1 MPCGPWWVVHNSRT
15 VRRAP
20 DARAHVVHVVG
31 TAGAGGVQNLIF
43 DFAASTA
50 GRAYRHSLL
59 CLFGVDDD
67 FAARFR
73 AVGIDAVSC
82 SVPWPESLDLGS
94 YRASRWLRHRL
105 TFTFPFRL
113 ARALRRVSPDLVHTH
128 VSHRIDLQAEGVLRL
143 AALPLVWTIHGQ
155 YRPEGREL
163 ARWRHVT
170 RLAAGRPS
178 AITAVADDLAR
189 DFRARGLDHPD
200 GIAVT
205 RGGVDL
211 SRFREKRAADPA
223 WRERWGI
230 PRNALLIGAAGRL
243 VHEKAYEVF
252 IRAAKSL
259 AGARDVHF
267 VIAGGGPLR
276 RALVAEIARAGLKG
290 RFHLVGFEE
299 DVPRFLSQLDVFV
312 LSSRFEGFPIALI
325 EALAIG
331 LPTIATPVGGVL
343 EMLGKDGGVIVAP
356 ESVEEL
362 AAALAKMLDPQVR
375 AAFAARGPA
384 IADAFSIEKS
394 ADRFTNLYERLL
406 GAGRSQE
413 GGVSRR

>member
-1 MPCGPWWVVHNSRT
+1 MTRPLRVSAVHESR
-15 VRRAP
+15 P
-20 DARAHVVHVVG
+20 HVVHVVG

-43 DFAASTA
+43 DFAATAA
-50 GRAYRHSLL
+50 GREYRHSLL
-59 CLFGVDDD
+59 CLFGADDD

-73 AVGIDAVSC
+73 EAGIDVTSC
-82 SVPWPESLDLGS
+82 SVPWPQSLDLGS

-113 ARALRRVSPDLVHTH
+113 ARALRRLSPDLVHTH

-143 AALPLVWTIHGQ
+143 AGLPLVWTIHGQ

-163 ARWRHVT
+163 ARWRRVT
-170 RLAAGRPS
+170 RLAASRPS
-178 AITAVADDLAR
+178 AITAVAEHLAK

-211 SRFREKRAADPA
+211 SRFRHRRPADSA
-223 WRERWGI
+223 WRAQWGI
-230 PRNALLIGAAGRL
+230 PQKAVLIGAAGRL

-252 IRAAKSL
+252 VRAARRIAASTD
-259 AGARDVHF
+259 AHF

-276 RALVAEIARAGLKG
+276 RTLAAEISRAGLNG

-299 DVPRFLSQLDVFV
+299 DVPHFLSQLDVFV

-331 LPTIATPVGGVL
+331 LPTIATPVGGVP
-343 EMLGKDGGVIVAP
+343 EMLGSDGGLIVSP
-356 ESVEEL
+356 ESEESL
-362 AAALAKMLDPQVR
+362 AQALERMLDPGVR
-375 AAFAARGPA
+375 RVFAARGPA
-384 IADAFSIEKS
+384 IAEVHSIENA
-394 ADRFTNLYERLL
+394 ADRFSELYRRLL
-406 GAGRSQE
+406 ATSANLQE
-413 GGVSRR
+413 GAR